1 MGTEKIEKKRNIEK
15 IDRNPVVVLILF
27 KSYDSHDILG
37 NFASKLY
44 NKDNFFSFFLLKKY
58 WSNKYNVPG
67 LKPEKYIKIQ
77 ISQPV

>member
-1 MGTEKIEKKRNIEK
+1 MGTEKIEREK

-44 NKDNFFSFFLLKKY
+44 NKDNFFSFFFYSK
-58 WSNKYNVPG
+58 SIEV
-67 LKPEKYIKIQ
+67 
-77 ISQPV
+77 ISITYLG

>member
-1 MGTEKIEKKRNIEK
+1 MGTEKIEREK

-44 NKDNFFSFFLLKKY
+44 NKDNFFSFFFTQKVLK
-58 WSNKYNVPG
+58 
-67 LKPEKYIKIQ
+67 
-77 ISQPV
+77 